1 MIISVLIFIQQPEWA
16 NKLNKF
22 ASNNYLFGLILLAV
36 LVYLFFKIPQRI
48 TKENK
53 KTDNSVKSSTRKKI
67 SNFKKNNSTKCP
79 KCSSAISKED
89 RFCGS
94 CGEKINS

>member
-16 NKLNKF
+16 NKLNQF

-48 TKENK
+48 TEEK
-53 KTDNSVKSSTRKKI
+53 KSVKSDKSNSRKKS
-67 SNFKKNNSTKCP
+67 SNFKKNNSKKCP
-79 KCSSAISKED
+79 KCSISIFKD
-89 RFCGS
+89 DIFCGS
-94 CGEKINS
+94 CGEKINI

>member
-1 MIISVLIFIQQPEWA
+1 ML
-16 NKLNKF
+16 

-48 TKENK
+48 SQENK
-53 KTDNSVKSSTRKKI
+53 KFDRSVKSSIRKKS
-67 SNFKKNNSTKCP
+67 SNFKKNNSNKCP

>member
-16 NKLNKF
+16 NKLNQF

-48 TKENK
+48 TE
-53 KTDNSVKSSTRKKI
+53 
-67 SNFKKNNSTKCP
+67 
-79 KCSSAISKED
+79 
-89 RFCGS
+89 
-94 CGEKINS
+94 EK

>member
-16 NKLNKF
+16 NKINQS
-22 ASNNYLFGLILLAV
+22 ASNNYLFGLILLVV

-48 TKENK
+48 SQEIK
-53 KTDNSVKSSTRKKI
+53 KPDTIVKSNTKKKS
-67 SNFKKNNSTKCP
+67 SNYKSNNSKKCP
-79 KCSSAISKED
+79 KCSSAISKDD
-89 RFCGS
+89 RFCGI